1 MKDTFDVI
9 VVGSG
14 PGGATVARQMAQA
27 GKEVLL
33 LEKGKNHKNLG
44 SYIGALSMLDRMG
57 FYKSKEGLNMLKATT
72 TGGAT
77 MVYSGSAAMPP
88 PWLKTRYKIDLE
100 GYASEICKE
109 LKVNILPEKYLG
121 EASRRIMEAGNRL
134 NQEWEPMPKLLDVTK
149 FKNGQSSAARTSL
162 GLNYGER
169 WTARDYINDAVE
181 AGVVLMTRAEC
192 TDVIVENGVAVGVEV
207 KIKKQ
212 GIKRFYGQ
220 DIVLAAG
227 GIPTPVL
234 LQRAGIKDA
243 GQGCVV
249 DPTILIYGI
258 LPGKG
263 AYTDPLVS
271 VVSWKWY
278 DSDGIRIGT
287 LIDPWL
293 MTMLSLAKAGL
304 HQVFKILKYRKM
316 AGILIKIKDE
326 LGGYVNDKGEVSKVL
341 TDEDRVKIEK
351 GVKIA
356 SDVLIEAGC
365 KPKSIVRGQI
375 RGAHPSGT
383 CRIGDVVNENLETQ
397 IANLY
402 VCDASVF
409 PEALDRP
416 TVITI
421 IAFGRRLVEYIL
433 NKRSE

>member
-1 MKDTFDVI
+1 MKEKFDVI

-14 PGGATVARQMAQA
+14 PGGATVARQMAKA
-27 GKEVLL
+27 GRGVLL

-44 SYIGALSMLDRMG
+44 TYIGALSMLDRFG

-72 TGGAT
+72 MGGAT

-88 PWLKTRYKIDLE
+88 PWLKTKYKIDLE
-100 GYASEICKE
+100 GYASETCRE
-109 LKVNILPEKYLG
+109 LKVDVLPDKYLG
-121 EASRRIMEAGNRL
+121 ETSKAIMEAGNRL
-134 NQEWEPMPKLLDVTK
+134 GQEWEPMPKLLDVTK
-149 FKNGQSSAARTSL
+149 FKNGRSSAARTSL
-162 GLNYGER
+162 GFNYGER
-169 WTARDYINDAVE
+169 WTARDYINDAVD
-181 AGVVLMTRAEC
+181 AGALLITRAEC
-192 TDVIVENGVAVGVEV
+192 TDVIIENGEAVGVEV

-212 GIKRFYGQ
+212 GIKKFYAKN
-220 DIVLAAG
+220 IVIAAG

-234 LQRAGIKDA
+234 LKRAGINNA

-258 LPGKG
+258 MPRKG
-263 AYTDPLVS
+263 AYLDPLVS

-278 DSDGIRIGT
+278 DSDGIRVGT
-287 LIDPWL
+287 LIDPWI
-293 MTMLSLAKAGL
+293 MTMMSLAKSGI
-304 HQVFKILKYRKM
+304 HHVFKIFKYRKM
-316 AGILIKIKDE
+316 AGVLIKIKDE
-326 LGGYVNDKGEVSKVL
+326 LGGFVDERGEVSKAL
-341 TDEDRVKIEK
+341 TEADIAKIEK

-365 KPKSIVRGQI
+365 KPNSIVRGQI

-383 CRIGDVVNENLETQ
+383 CRIGDVVDKNLETE
-397 IANLY
+397 IPNLY

-421 IAFGRRLVEYIL
+421 IALGKRLTDHIMK
-433 NKRSE
+433 KRM